1 MKYSARLSDAIHLL
15 IFILLNPKENLSSS
29 AIAESIKT
37 NPAYIRKLM
46 SSLQKANLIQSKQG
60 IANPILTRDLSEITF
75 LDIYQAVEGDTPFL
89 HLDTHT
95 NPFCGVGVNIQSSIG
110 ELYTD
115 IQGTL
120 NQKLKQIT
128 LKDVLDIYIQKNIY

>member
-1 MKYSARLSDAIHLL
+1 MKYSTRLSDSIHLL
-15 IFILLNPKENLSSS
+15 IFIHLNPKENLSSS

-60 IANPILTRDLSEITF
+60 IANPILTLDLSEITF

-95 NPFCGVGVNIQSSIG
+95 N
-110 ELYTD
+110 
-115 IQGTL
+115 
-120 NQKLKQIT
+120 
-128 LKDVLDIYIQKNIY
+128 